1 MGAAR
6 SLFRIVAFCSG
17 GRDPTRRLGPRLRE
31 RRFPDSNAKAVLQS
45 SITSFAVS
53 DCKNLTRYHDHS
65 LTFGWPQ
72 PDLLISPEL
81 IASGTITPPGNE
93 CFRFLCFEANRQKHS
108 LGTRFGKVTVPR
120 CCVACLPGG
129 GPRGTAQAGCTP
141 RRPYSHRAVDEIF

>member
-1 MGAAR
+1 
-6 SLFRIVAFCSG
+6 
-17 GRDPTRRLGPRLRE
+17 LRE

-65 LTFGWPQ
+65 LTFGWLQ

-93 CFRFLCFEANRQKHS
+93 CLLRFLCFEANRQKHS
-108 LGTRFGKVTVPR
+108 LGIRFGKVTVPMY
-120 CCVACLPGG
+120 AAPSLFAPHGG
-129 GPRGTAQAGCTP
+129 WNLLT
-141 RRPYSHRAVDEIF
+141 YFSK